1 MSIML
6 CLLKRL
12 HCFHL
17 IIFFQVVLSPWMKGP
32 KKKVGGGAGFLPL
45 HLSFSVEVV
54 YVDVLSLNNLQFS
67 RLRSWGRKMD
77 ILKAALYECSCY
89 SRVIWT
95 FVNSRCW
102 ERLGGCLWGRQEV
115 RVSWESQRR
124 QGEEAPQIWLSV
136 NANVAT
142 DKNKEP
148 AQSFGVAGGKTSSH
162 TADRDGRKE
171 PACWQSRPSTVGLL
185 FQVSISSSLVGRY

>member
-1 MSIML
+1 MGGWIFAAPSQLFCGSGLCWCSQSKQFTVFQIKIMGKKDGYPKGSIVWML
-6 CLLKRL
+6 LLLRGDLNICK
-12 HCFHL
+12 
-17 IIFFQVVLSPWMKGP
+17 
-32 KKKVGGGAGFLPL
+32 
-45 HLSFSVEVV
+45 
-54 YVDVLSLNNLQFS
+54 LSLL
-67 RLRSWGRKMD
+67 GAM
-77 ILKAALYECSCY
+77 
-89 SRVIWT
+89 
-95 FVNSRCW
+95 
-102 ERLGGCLWGRQEV
+102 GGCLWSRQEV

-136 NANVAT
+136 NANVAR

-162 TADRDGRKE
+162 NADRDGRKE